1 MELILPDIGL
11 IFWMT
16 VSFLCLL
23 WVLKKFAWKPVLK
36 MLKNRDESIDNALK
50 SAEKAREEM
59 ADMKAKNNEL
69 LQQAQ
74 EERAALLSEA
84 LALKNKMLEDAK
96 ASSKAEADR
105 IFAESKQLIEQERIK
120 AMNELKKDVADLSIL
135 VAAKILKDE
144 LSVKEKAAKY
154 TEEVISELKL

>member
-16 VSFLCLL
+16 ISFLLLL
-23 WVLKKFAWKPVLK
+23 WVLKKFAWKPILK
-36 MLKNRDESIDNALK
+36 MLKDREESIDKALK
-50 SAEKAREEM
+50 SAEEAREEM
-59 ADMKAKNNEL
+59 ANLQARNTEL

-84 LALKNKMLEDAK
+84 MALKNKMLDDAK
-96 ASSKAEADR
+96 AASKAEADR
-105 IFAESKQLIEQERIK
+105 IFAESKQLIEQERVK
-120 AMNELKKDVADLSIL
+120 AMNELKKEVADLSIL

-144 LSVKEKAAKY
+144 LDVKEKAAKY
-154 TEEVISELKL
+154 TEQVISELNL

>member
-16 VSFLCLL
+16 VSFLLLL

-36 MLKNRDESIDNALK
+36 MLKDREESIDQALK
-50 SAEKAREEM
+50 SAEEARAEM
-59 ADMKAKNNEL
+59 VNLQAKNSEL

-74 EERAALLSEA
+74 EERAALLNEA
-84 LALKNKMLEDAK
+84 LAMKNKMLEEAK
-96 ASSKAEADR
+96 ASSKAEAER

-120 AMNELKKDVADLSIL
+120 AMNELKKEVADLSIL

-144 LSVKEKAAKY
+144 LSVKEKAVKY
-154 TEEVISELKL
+154 TEQVISELNL

>member
-1 MELILPDIGL
+1 MELIIPDIGL

-16 VSFLCLL
+16 ISFLLLL

-36 MLKNRDESIDNALK
+36 MLKDREESIDKALK
-50 SAEKAREEM
+50 SADEARAEM
-59 ADMKAKNNEL
+59 ANLQAKNTEL

-84 LALKNKMLEDAK
+84 MAMKNKMLEDAK

-105 IFAESKQLIEQERIK
+105 IFAESKQLIEQERVK
-120 AMNELKKDVADLSIL
+120 AMNDLKKEVADLSIL

-154 TEEVISELKL
+154 TEQVISELNL